1 MKKIFTGLFVLVFVL
16 GLTLVNVQLI
26 AKAETSSPF
35 APGVW
40 HFPVT
45 VTGKVVTVT
54 KDGAPSY
61 LELFTDGI
69 AISAPALICHQF
81 DAAGHNWV
89 GEIRQLVDKT
99 WVKVKTTT
107 KLDST
112 SGESVFMACAQ
123 AKKAGTYALFAYY
136 HVPIVVSDAVPG
148 NEDTAELSG
157 SWTRGTEIQL
167 DLANNPKPEW
177 LDLYSNG
184 VKVTSSGEICHP
196 FPASDKKMVVEIR
209 ELKDGVWTRLRT
221 TFKTIPP
228 VDGKYM
234 ACAKA
239 PEAGTYA
246 LFGYVSK

>member
-1 MKKIFTGLFVLVFVL
+1 MKRILNLFLILVLVL
-16 GLTLVNVQLI
+16 GMELVNVQLI
-26 AKAETSSPF
+26 VKAEVSSPF

-40 HFPVT
+40 QFPAT
-45 VTGKVVTVT
+45 VTGKVVAVT

-69 AISAPALICHQF
+69 KISAPALICHQF

-89 GEIRQLVDKT
+89 AEIRQLVDNT
-99 WVKVKTTT
+99 WVKIKTTT
-107 KLDST
+107 KLDSST
-112 SGESVFMACAQ
+112 GESVFMACAQ

-136 HVPIVVSDAVPG
+136 HVAEVAAAVEPG
-148 NEDTAELSG
+148 NDDPTELSDK
-157 SWTRGTEIQL
+157 WTRGKAIPL
-167 DLANNPKPEW
+167 DMANNPGPEW

-184 VKVTSSGEICHP
+184 IKVTSSGEICHP
-196 FPASDKKMVVEIR
+196 FPSGVKNMVAEIR
-209 ELKDGVWTRLRT
+209 ELKDGVWTRLHT

-228 VDGKYM
+228 VDGTYM

-246 LFGYVSK
+246 LFGYISR

>member
-1 MKKIFTGLFVLVFVL
+1 MKKIFNWLLVLFLVL
-16 GLTLVNVQLI
+16 GMELVNVQSF
-26 AKAETSSPF
+26 AKAEVSSPF
-35 APGVW
+35 APGDW
-40 HFPVT
+40 QYPAT
-45 VTGKVVTVT
+45 ITGKVVSVT

-69 AISAPALICHQF
+69 KISAPALICHQF

-89 GEIRQLVDKT
+89 AEIRQLVDQT

-107 KLDST
+107 KLDSS
-112 SGESVFMACAQ
+112 SGESYFMACAQ

-136 HVPIVVSDAVPG
+136 HVAIAEVVVPG
-148 NEDTAELSG
+148 NEDPAELSDK
-157 SWTRGTEIQL
+157 WTRGTAIPL
-167 DLANNPKPEW
+167 DMANNPGPEW

-184 VKVTSSGEICHP
+184 IKVKTSGEICHP
-196 FPASDKKMVVEIR
+196 FPAGVTNMVAEIR

-221 TFKTIPP
+221 TFKYIPP
-228 VDGKYM
+228 IDGTYM

-246 LFGYVSK
+246 LFGYVSR